1 MDQYDLT
8 SQSPQYLEKMF
19 FGDVLLCHFYCDF
32 GKNKTGPCSRTR
44 GVLEV
49 TSF

>member
-19 FGDVLLCHFYCDF
+19 FGDVLCCYVTFIVTLE
-32 GKNKTGPCSRTR
+32 KTRLVHVVEHVESRK
-44 GVLEV
+44 
-49 TSF
+49 